1 LQQACK
7 QFAVHK
13 LQERILESF
22 FHFLLCWLLS
32 CCSIATKMVAG
43 KQTSFTAKTPSWKPQ
58 IGERNHLSFSSSSKN
73 GSNVMMNA
81 A

>member
-1 LQQACK
+1 
-7 QFAVHK
+7 
-13 LQERILESF
+13 
-22 FHFLLCWLLS
+22 
-32 CCSIATKMVAG
+32 MVAG